1 MEFEIQIRTQIVI
14 TIISDRLDILLL
26 MVICVHVQWQR
37 DSFSRKFVT
46 MVFRI
51 IIFFP

>member
-26 MVICVHVQWQR
+26 IVICVHV
-37 DSFSRKFVT
+37 
-46 MVFRI
+46 
-51 IIFFP
+51 